1 MPTAEGFDGVFAA
14 LAQSDTIQRIWR
26 EAYGDE
32 YPADVQPFGFITVS
46 MLQRIA
52 HEVKVEPGQ
61 TLGDLACGSGGPG
74 LWVARATDARLVG
87 VDFSSVA
94 IQQARQRAA
103 AFGLSGKADFLVSEV
118 TAIPVPD
125 AHLDAAMSV
134 DAFQLFPDQPASL
147 REIARTLRLGA
158 RLVLTTWDAG
168 HARAQ
173 GTRHSSQYQTMLQ
186 EAGFAL
192 ESYEAIP
199 DWERPQGAVYAG
211 ILAAQASL
219 TAELG
224 ETVANKLIFEA
235 NEFPARVADRRRV
248 LIVAHKR
255 VA

>member
-1 MPTAEGFDGVFAA
+1 MPTAEGYDGVFAA
-14 LAQSDTIQRIWR
+14 LAQSPTIQRIWR
-26 EAYGDE
+26 EAYGNE
-32 YPADVQPFGFITVS
+32 YPEEAQPFGFITVS

-52 HEVKVEPGQ
+52 RDVHVGPGQ

-74 LWVARATDARLVG
+74 LWVARAAGARLIG

-94 IQQARQRAA
+94 IQHARQRVA
-103 AFGLSGKADFLVSEV
+103 AFGMSGKADFLVSEI
-118 TAIPVPD
+118 TTIPLPD
-125 AHLDAAMSV
+125 AGLDGAMSV
-134 DAFQLFPDQPASL
+134 DAFQLFPDQPATL
-147 REIARTLRLGA
+147 REIARILRLGA

-199 DWERPQGAVYAG
+199 DWEQPQGVVYAG
-211 ILAAQASL
+211 ILAAQESL

-235 NEFPARVADRRRV
+235 REFPARKADRRRV
-248 LIVAHKR
+248 LMIAHKS
-255 VA
+255 AA

>member
-14 LAQSDTIQRIWR
+14 LAQSHTIQRIWR

-32 YPADVQPFGFITVS
+32 YLADVQPFGFITAS

-52 HEVKVEPGQ
+52 HEIKVEPGQ
-61 TLGDLACGSGGPG
+61 LLGDLACGSGGPG
-74 LWVARATDARLVG
+74 LWVAHATDARLIG

-103 AFGLSGKADFLVSEV
+103 AFGLSGKADFLVSEI

-134 DAFQLFPDQPASL
+134 DAFQLFPDQPAAL
-147 REIARTLRLGA
+147 REIVRILRVGA

-192 ESYEAIP
+192 ENYEVIP
-199 DWERPQGAVYAG
+199 DWAQPQGAVYAG
-211 ILAAQASL
+211 ILAAQEAL

-235 NEFPARVADRRRV
+235 KEFPARVADRRRV
-248 LIVAHKR
+248 LIIAR
-255 VA
+255 RSAA